1 MTRSPG
7 LCCVS
12 VGDVQRT
19 FSSER
24 TTHGAPQPETRLV
37 NNPYTKQKELEK
49 CCRTLIQYELHIWH
63 SYCDIFFRFKTFKIM
78 MCLWPMHETMKWS
91 LLVAEIKGQVVLTL
105 QNVNKLSP
113 VAQVVLYTL
122 LTTGEAVADSMN
134 YAVQP
139 CLTNKVRNSVKL

>member
-1 MTRSPG
+1 
-7 LCCVS
+7 
-12 VGDVQRT
+12 
-19 FSSER
+19 
-24 TTHGAPQPETRLV
+24 
-37 NNPYTKQKELEK
+37 
-49 CCRTLIQYELHIWH
+49 
-63 SYCDIFFRFKTFKIM
+63 
-78 MCLWPMHETMKWS
+78 MCLWLMHETMKWS
-91 LLVAEIKGQVVLTL
+91 VLVAEIKGQVVLTL